1 MLGLDIWTALGILAL
16 VCLIVSFVIGKNAIW
31 GGLTMGIIVALIVGL
46 INLIMGNGF
55 KWVLLKKILIIAVL
69 AGGFFEVVGRLSKKK
84 Q

>member
-31 GGLTMGIIVALIVGL
+31 GGLTMGIIVALIVGV